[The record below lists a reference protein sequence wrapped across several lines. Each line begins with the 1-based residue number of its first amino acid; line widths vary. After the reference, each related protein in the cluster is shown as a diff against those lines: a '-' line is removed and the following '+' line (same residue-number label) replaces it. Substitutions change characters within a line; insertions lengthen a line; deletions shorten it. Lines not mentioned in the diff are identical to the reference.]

1 MLLPAPVCHRQGL
14 EHSPSDC
21 HRLPP
26 TGPAVLE
33 RTRSRVQRPHGSIP
47 TPPWMSQARLKR
59 QALLPNADTYLE
71 NSARSFLN
79 PPETAQF
86 PSDRIEKET
95 PGMKSQCSKFA
106 HCLSIKNKNKKVKTS
121 G

>member
-1 MLLPAPVCHRQGL
+1 MLLPAPVCHSQGL

-26 TGPAVLE
+26 TGPAMLE
-33 RTRSRVQRPHGSIP
+33 RTWSRVQGPHGSIP
-47 TPPWMSQARLKR
+47 TPPWMPQARLKR
-59 QALLPNADTYLE
+59 QAPLPNADTYLE
-71 NSARSFLN
+71 NSARSFVN

-106 HCLSIKNKNKKVKTS
+106 HCLSIKNKKVKTS